1 MEWVVTKEATI
12 VAMYERKESPY
23 HGEMVLVKAGSFQM
37 GNTWE
42 EGKGE
47 NDESPVTV
55 SISMDFWMGKTEVTY
70 EQFDAYCS
78 DVGYE
83 YADEVDGRGRGKQP
97 VVNVSWCQA
106 TAYCNWLSR
115 KENIPIAYGEDGHFL
130 DGNGNPTSDIT
141 QVRGYRLPT
150 EAEWEYAARG
160 GQYQRDWLYVGSDD
174 PEEVAWYFQNCRTTR
189 RPSPVGAKKP
199 NSLGLYDMSGNV
211 YEWCQD
217 RYSQELP
224 GGSNPLVF
232 VGEDGALVIRGGTFR
247 KYEKDL
253 RVSAR
258 EKIVDGTYSDVGFR
272 IARTATAGE

>member
-1 MEWVVTKEATI
+1 
-12 VAMYERKESPY
+12 
-23 HGEMVLVKAGSFQM
+23 
-37 GNTWE
+37 
-42 EGKGE
+42 
-47 NDESPVTV
+47 
-55 SISMDFWMGKTEVTY
+55 
-70 EQFDAYCS
+70 
-78 DVGYE
+78 
-83 YADEVDGRGRGKQP
+83 
-97 VVNVSWCQA
+97 
-106 TAYCNWLSR
+106 
-115 KENIPIAYGEDGHFL
+115 
-130 DGNGNPTSDIT
+130 
-141 QVRGYRLPT
+141 
-150 EAEWEYAARG
+150 EWEYAARG
-160 GQYQRDWLYVGSDD
+160 GQYQRDWLYAGSDTPD
-174 PEEVAWYFQNCRTTR
+174 EVAWYFPNCRATR